1 MFFQSFSDLLRMNG
15 HGPYVWTSYALALIV
30 LGGLCVWTIASY
42 RQAIK
47 RHKALQASDGGR

>member
-1 MFFQSFSDLLRMNG
+1 MNG